1 MFAFHMKNQQQ
12 DSLRN
17 VAIQKME
24 KIMSNIP
31 KS

>member
-1 MFAFHMKNQQQ
+1 MKNQQQ